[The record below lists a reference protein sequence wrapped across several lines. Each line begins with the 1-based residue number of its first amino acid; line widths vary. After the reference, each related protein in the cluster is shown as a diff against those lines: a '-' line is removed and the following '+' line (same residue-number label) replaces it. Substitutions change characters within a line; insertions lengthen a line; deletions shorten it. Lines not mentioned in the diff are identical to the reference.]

1 MILASGLSI
10 PKRLPDDV
18 LKVRVHGGMKARS
31 GAKEKPCQT
40 TKSLRDGMADGGTP
54 GGVERV
60 LRGLDRPGTHERKP
74 PKTIVLDM
82 YSSESPIYG
91 EREGSA

>member
-1 MILASGLSI
+1 MTDENLVAL
-10 PKRLPDDV
+10 REL
-18 LKVRVHGGMKARS
+18 S
-31 GAKEKPCQT
+31 GAWINQ
-40 TKSLRDGMADGGTP
+40 
-54 GGVERV
+54 V
-60 LRGLDRPGTHERKP
+60 HERKP